1 MLTSTSGG
9 QCDLEFLPA
18 VARRSVADGGDP
30 TRRMLERVMASTLS
44 STHTVERIHVR
55 HVVVVQEQNRG
66 ESSNPSLICN
76 SNRKLLLFA
85 IPY

>member
-1 MLTSTSGG
+1 VHLQVDELCLHRLRDPVLTSTSGG
-9 QCDLEFLPA
+9 QCDLEFLPT

-55 HVVVVQEQNRG
+55 HVVVV
-66 ESSNPSLICN
+66 
-76 SNRKLLLFA
+76 
-85 IPY
+85 